1 MRAALILVTALLLAP
16 LARAQESVV
25 TGIST
30 ESIALTANYDGSE
43 IFVFGAVRRDAPIP
57 EDMPPLGIIITLKGP
72 ERLVTVRRK
81 DRRVGVWLNTETV
94 RIRDAPSFYA
104 IASTGPID
112 GLLSETEQLRHQIGM
127 DQAVRPEEGNS
138 EVAST
143 DSFTAAVV
151 RLRKERGLYTE
162 DDAGVSLAEETLFQ
176 ARFFMPANLV
186 EGDYAAEFFLVRDRT
201 VISSGETTVRVYKAG
216 IERWLFNLSR
226 HEPFLYGLLAVALA
240 LVAGWTA
247 NAAFRLARR

>member
-104 IASTGPID
+104 IASTGPP
-112 GLLSETEQLRHQIGM
+112 
-127 DQAVRPEEGNS
+127 VPNS
-138 EVAST
+138 AARVA
-143 DSFTAAVV
+143 
-151 RLRKERGLYTE
+151 
-162 DDAGVSLAEETLFQ
+162 
-176 ARFFMPANLV
+176 P
-186 EGDYAAEFFLVRDRT
+186 
-201 VISSGETTVRVYKAG
+201 
-216 IERWLFNLSR
+216 
-226 HEPFLYGLLAVALA
+226 
-240 LVAGWTA
+240 
-247 NAAFRLARR
+247 RLAMPLPAIS